1 MNRNRAVVIGGG
13 LAGLSAAAR
22 LAKKGLDVTLLEKA
36 PKLGGRAITIPLKGF
51 AFNFGAH
58 AIYSRDSSYIR
69 KLEKELDLQI
79 GWVDFDPAKARY
91 DLGDEL
97 TEMPATLE
105 GLFKTK
111 VLSGSGKALF
121 AIEVIKTICRLE
133 RGEEG
138 VTIGEWLE
146 RSGKHED
153 VKDLM
158 LTLASS
164 NFFTKEPERIPST
177 VFFSYYQRL
186 FQTSKAVSYIAG
198 GWQSLVSELERV
210 ILESGSGIITK
221 AKIERV
227 VFDGNR
233 VTGVETSDGVIEGD
247 QFVFAIPPKELA
259 KIFAGTPLEQPI
271 APYLLFRPN
280 TILVYDIGLK
290 KRIETPYTYI
300 YDKKSRVFLTD
311 ISAYTDC
318 TPPGGQL
325 IQAVA
330 YLRSEEAG
338 NREYAAELKAAIEHL
353 FDKHLPG
360 WRDELAAQ
368 RYTERAAA
376 QEIKMED
383 DQRLLPVKF
392 HVTPNAYFAG
402 DWVEGVGMLSELSF
416 SSAYEAGSRILESIK
431 RKQKEWMSE
440 RDAHIG

>member
-1 MNRNRAVVIGGG
+1 METKTRVVVIGGG
-13 LAGLSAAAR
+13 LAGLGAAAR
-22 LAKKGLDVTLLEKA
+22 LAKYGCDVTLLEKA

-51 AFNFGAH
+51 EFNFGAH

-69 KLEKELDLQI
+69 KLEKELGLQI

-91 DLGDEL
+91 DLGNEL

-111 VLSGSGKALF
+111 ILSGSGKALF
-121 AIEVIKTICRLE
+121 AIEVIKTICRFE

-138 VTIGEWLE
+138 VNIGDWLS
-146 RSGKHED
+146 RSGKPEE

-177 VFFSYYQRL
+177 VFFAYYQRM
-186 FQTSKAVSYIAG
+186 FQTHKAVSYIAG

-210 ILESGSGIITK
+210 ILESGSKILTK

-227 VFDGNR
+227 LFDGNR
-233 VTGVETSDGVIEGD
+233 IRGVETADGMIEGD
-247 QFVFAIPPKELA
+247 EFIFAIPPKELG
-259 KIFAGTPLEQPI
+259 KIFAETPLEHSV
-271 APYLLFRPN
+271 APYLLERPN
-280 TILVYDIGLK
+280 TVLVYDIGLK

-311 ISAYTDC
+311 ISAYTEC

-325 IQAVA
+325 IQAIA

-338 NREYAAELKAAIEHL
+338 NREYALQLKEAIETL

-360 WRDELAAQ
+360 WREELVAQ
-368 RYTERAAA
+368 RYTERASA
-376 QEIKMED
+376 QEIKVED
-383 DQRLLPVKF
+383 DQRLMPVKF
-392 HVTPNAYFAG
+392 HVSPNAYFAG
-402 DWVEGVGMLSELSF
+402 DWVQGVGMLSELSF
-416 SSAYEAGSRILESIK
+416 SSAYEAGNRILQSSMQ
-431 RKQKEWMSE
+431 KQKESVL
-440 RDAHIG
+440 A

>member
-1 MNRNRAVVIGGG
+1 MNRRIIVIGGG

-22 LAKKGLDVTLLEKA
+22 LAKNGLDVTLLEKA

-69 KLEKELDLQI
+69 KLEKELGLDI

-91 DLGDEL
+91 DLGNEL

-133 RGEEG
+133 RGKEG
-138 VTIGEWLE
+138 VTIGEWLD
-146 RSGKHED
+146 RSNLHDD

-177 VFFSYYQRL
+177 VYFAYYQRM
-186 FQTSKAVSYIAG
+186 FRTSKAVSYIAG
-198 GWQSLVSELERV
+198 GWQSLVGELERV
-210 ILESGSGIITK
+210 VRESGSQILTK

-227 VFDGNR
+227 LFDENR
-233 VTGVETSDGVIEGD
+233 IRGVETADGLIEGD
-247 QFVFAIPPKELA
+247 EFVFAIPPKELG
-259 KIFAGTPLEQPI
+259 KIFAGTPLEQSI
-271 APYLLFRPN
+271 APYLLYYPN
-280 TILVYDIGLK
+280 TVLVYDIGLK
-290 KRIETPYTYI
+290 NRIDIPYTYI
-300 YDKKSRVFLTD
+300 YDKTSRVFLTD

-325 IQAVA
+325 IQAIA
-330 YLRSEEAG
+330 YLRSAEAG
-338 NREYAAELKAAIEHL
+338 NREYALQLKQTIEQL
-353 FDKHLPG
+353 FNKHLPG
-360 WRDELAAQ
+360 WREQLVAQ
-368 RYTERAAA
+368 RYTERASA
-376 QEIKMED
+376 QEIKVED
-383 DQRLLPVKF
+383 DQRLLPVRF
-392 HVTPNAYFAG
+392 HACPNAYFAG

-416 SSAYEAGSRILESIK
+416 SSAYEAGNRILQKIRQQ
-431 RKQKEWMSE
+431 RKEHLS
-440 RDAHIG
+440 AHSMKIG